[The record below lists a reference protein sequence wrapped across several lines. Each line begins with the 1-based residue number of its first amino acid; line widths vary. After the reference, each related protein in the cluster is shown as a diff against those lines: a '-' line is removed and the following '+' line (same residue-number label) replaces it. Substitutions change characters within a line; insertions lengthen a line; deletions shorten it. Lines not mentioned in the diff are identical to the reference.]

1 MAIAPNV
8 TFVSG
13 NVLTAAQQNA
23 FGFGIVAL
31 QTATTSDT
39 TITGTEEI
47 QITVSFTAIANR
59 YYKIT
64 YLEPNLNNNVDAN
77 VQLQV
82 RLTNV
87 SGAIQGADY
96 AFLRA
101 GGFSSTGILIAYSTF
116 TAGATT
122 LVATLDSTVGTAA
135 ATRSA
140 DFKAFLSVEDVG
152 PA

>member
-1 MAIAPNV
+1 MAIAPNT
-8 TFVSG
+8 TFTTS
-13 NVLTAAQQNA
+13 VLTSTQMNA

-31 QTATTSDT
+31 GTATTSDT

-64 YLEPNLNNNVDAN
+64 YLEPNLNNTPDGN

-96 AFLRA
+96 AFVRA

-116 TAGATT
+116 NAGATT
-122 LVATLDSTVGTAA
+122 LVATLDSTVGTAS
-135 ATRSA
+135 ATRTA

>member
-1 MAIAPNV
+1 MAIAPNT
-8 TFVSG
+8 TFTTS
-13 NVLTAAQQNA
+13 VLTSTQMNA

-31 QTATTSDT
+31 GTATTSDT

-64 YLEPNLNNNVDAN
+64 YLEPNLNNTPDGN

-96 AFLRA
+96 AFVRA

-116 TAGATT
+116 SAGATT
-122 LVATLDSTVGTAA
+122 LVATLDSTVGTAS
-135 ATRSA
+135 ATRTA